1 MIFSFGILVQILKL
15 NCRDFKNNEIIDSL
29 VYSFPESVNYS
40 PLERSTYSKI
50 PFCKEKLPT
59 WIRKDAESIV
69 KNPKAIDVRKIAN
82 NIENSLSMKTNAD
95 GRSKIAQ
102 AIIWCFT
109 NESFKAGDKIFY
121 WSGKTR
127 EEVISQTIITDFWE
141 FLAETMI
148 YCCQLNNCC
157 KENIGYNI
165 SEHINDINS
174 IEKVTILENSKRI
187 VPTLQ
192 MKDIDAVF
200 SHVTSRSIED
210 SQIRINFHILE
221 NDGDAFDYAKLKAFL
236 SKVLKRYVFS
246 MVKTNELQERG
257 YDVSQQAS
265 MEIIKNIL
273 SNSYNFQK
281 ELGDIL
287 AFSFCEGMM
296 DCPKILTNYEIDRNR
311 IKTGHVSNYGIH
323 FGKVNDISHFII
335 TSSSIKSALIDAI
348 HDSIEKAKLIAKD
361 KKSIIGLIS
370 PSLLQQTVDDTTAKE
385 LAAFII
391 SGSDVHTNYGYV
403 FFIGYSFNRLSESF
417 QSQIESDIKECI
429 KYIKD
434 EISTDQR
441 IANRDTDIYLVPFD
455 DAEVD
460 SEEIIKDILGIP
472 KE

>member
-1 MIFSFGILVQILKL
+1 MDKEG
-15 NCRDFKNNEIIDSL
+15 CRKH
-29 VYSFPESVNYS
+29 
-40 PLERSTYSKI
+40 R
-50 PFCKEKLPT
+50 
-59 WIRKDAESIV
+59 

-95 GRSKIAQ
+95 GRRKIAK

-127 EEVISQTIITDFWE
+127 KEVISQTTITDFWE

-157 KENIGYNI
+157 EENIGYNI
-165 SEHINDINS
+165 SEYINDINS

-361 KKSIIGLIS
+361 KKSIISLIS

-385 LAAFII
+385 LAAFFI
-391 SGSDVHTNYGYV
+391 SGSDAHTNYGYV

-417 QSQIESDIKECI
+417 QSQIESDIKDCI

-434 EISTDQR
+434 EINIDQR